1 MTHRVD
7 TILGK
12 RNGNEVELC
21 LRLVTTPS
29 GLPQGLQTARL

>member
-12 RNGNEVELC
+12 RNGNETERR
-21 LRLVTTPS
+21 LRLVTPS
-29 GLPQGLQTARL
+29 GPPEGLQTARL